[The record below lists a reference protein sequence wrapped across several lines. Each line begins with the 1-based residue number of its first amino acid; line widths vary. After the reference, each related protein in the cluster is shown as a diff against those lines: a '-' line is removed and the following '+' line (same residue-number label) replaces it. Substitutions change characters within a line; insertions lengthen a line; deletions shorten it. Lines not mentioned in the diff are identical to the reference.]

1 MAKKHS
7 GLTGADLHNPKGIDA
22 LNTSTALVM
31 SQSAQTIAVSGSVLP
46 NATNTYDLGS
56 ASKFW
61 KDIYVSSGSLKFV
74 NPATSTV
81 IQAVSYT
88 HLRAHE
94 T

>member
-1 MAKKHS
+1 MAKTHS

-61 KDIYVSSGSLKFV
+61 KEYVDEFQIPISSKARSILDDHEFV
-74 NPATSTV
+74 TKKL
-81 IQAVSYT
+81 QAI
-88 HLRAHE
+88 
-94 T
+94 